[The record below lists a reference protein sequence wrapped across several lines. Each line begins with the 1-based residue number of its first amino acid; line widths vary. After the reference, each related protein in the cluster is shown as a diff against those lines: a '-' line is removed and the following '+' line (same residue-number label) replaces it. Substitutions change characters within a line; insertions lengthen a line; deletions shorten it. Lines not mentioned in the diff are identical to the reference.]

1 MNPVLIGRGMGCAR
15 TGGSPNGPL
24 PRHWGSV
31 TLCAGLMV
39 VVAGCDVA
47 SPPAVQPAAAP
58 IQTRKTLGQTTQNV
72 LELSAALADGG
83 VLAATSVTSGD
94 MTAITD
100 AARTSAGKIGSL
112 AVQQKMRLYEAEHGR
127 RPRNYAEFMAQIIA
141 AGTPD
146 SVSLPMLPYYQ
157 EWAFDAETGA
167 VVVVEFPAKKAQRQE
182 ETTGAA
188 GL

>member
-1 MNPVLIGRGMGCAR
+1 MDAAWIARSGHRGVTCRSTHALLNPRPLLRGFGGCLVVL
-15 TGGSPNGPL
+15 
-24 PRHWGSV
+24 
-31 TLCAGLMV
+31 
-39 VVAGCDVA
+39 VAGCDVA
-47 SPPAVQPAAAP
+47 SPPASPSAAVP

-83 VLAATSVTSGD
+83 VLAETSVTSGN

-100 AARTSAGKIGSL
+100 AVRTSSGKIGSL
-112 AVQQKMRLYEAEHGR
+112 AVEQKMRLSEAEHGR
-127 RPRNYAEFMAQIIA
+127 RPRNHAEFMSQIIA
-141 AGTPD
+141 AGSPD

-157 EWAFDAETGA
+157 EWAYDADTGA

>member
-1 MNPVLIGRGMGCAR
+1 MQLVPVGRRMGCAHI
-15 TGGSPNGPL
+15 GGSSHGPQ
-24 PRHWGSV
+24 PRPWGGV
-31 TLCAGLMV
+31 PLAVGLVVMV
-39 VVAGCDVA
+39 VGCDVA
-47 SPPAVQPAAAP
+47 RPPGVSPAAAP

-157 EWAFDAETGA
+157 EWAYDAETGA
-167 VVVVEFPAKKAQRQE
+167 VVVVEFPAKQAQRQE